1 MSGFLAGLA
10 PMFAPAAG
18 AATAATAG
26 AATAGLTAS
35 TAAAAATTAATG
47 ATGGLLG
54 SGGLGSILAGLSQG
68 LMSWAEMSYQARLE
82 REKEERAI
90 ARNEGISG
98 AMDWYAEDNAN
109 PVGSPQPS
117 VAASSS
123 GASQTRSVGR
133 EYKAKAE
140 RAASNS
146 KGRYSYNAE
155 TRKIETK

>member
-10 PMFAPAAG
+10 PLFAPAAG
-18 AATAATAG
+18 AATAGATTLAAG
-26 AATAGLTAS
+26 ATTALAGAGGG
-35 TAAAAATTAATG
+35 AAAA
-47 ATGGLLG
+47 GGLLG
-54 SGGLGSILAGLSQG
+54 SGGLGTILTGLSQG
-68 LMSWAEMSYQARLE
+68 LMSWAEMSYEARLE